1 MILNNK
7 VAIVVSKFNEKIT
20 ENLLQGALACSDNQC
35 EVDIYKVPGAF
46 EIPAFVKQILQSE
59 KNIYSGILTL
69 GCIIKG
75 ETAHFDYIS
84 SSVLDSLSKISID
97 SEIPITLGILTT
109 YNSSQAITRSS
120 LDNIQD
126 NKGYEA
132 MLATI
137 ESIENFNQL
146 K

>member
-1 MILNNK
+1 MKNK
-7 VAIVVSKFNEKIT
+7 VAIVVSKFNQKIT
-20 ENLLQGALACSDNQC
+20 ENLLQGALACLDNQC
-35 EVDIYKVPGAF
+35 EVDVYKVPGAF
-46 EIPAFVKQILQSE
+46 EIPAFVKQILKSK
-59 KNIYSGILTL
+59 KNTYSGILTL

-97 SEIPITLGILTT
+97 SDIPVTLGILTT
-109 YNSSQAITRSS
+109 YNSSQAIARSN
-120 LDNIQD
+120 LDNIHD

-132 MLATI
+132 MSATI

>member
-1 MILNNK
+1 MKNK
-7 VAIVVSKFNEKIT
+7 IAIVVSEFNKKIT
-20 ENLLQGALACSDNQC
+20 ENLCNGALECLKNEDQYEC
-35 EVDIYKVPGAF
+35 EIYRVPGAF
-46 EIPAFVKQILQSE
+46 EIPAFTKQLLKSKQE
-59 KNIYSGILTL
+59 IYSAILTL
-69 GCIIKG
+69 GCILKG

-84 SSVLDSLSKISID
+84 SSVIDSLSKISMD
-97 SEIPITLGILTT
+97 AEIPVTLGILTT
-109 YNSSQAITRSS
+109 YDSSQAIARSS
-120 LDNIQD
+120 LDNIKD